1 MAKINI
7 KIEGQSYQVE
17 EGLTILEAAKEC
29 GYEIPSLC
37 AYNHGECSLASCR
50 VCLVEATGARGLV
63 ASCVYPI
70 SEGMEITI
78 SSPKATAARRA
89 SVELI
94 LSNHS
99 MNCQQCDKNGHCE
112 LLYVAQV
119 VGARENKFVG
129 SKTPITVD
137 EISPSI
143 IRDTSKCILCGR
155 CVSRCVA
162 AHGTGILGFEK
173 RGFSTIVS
181 PAANRSFATSP
192 CILCGQCVNVCP
204 TGALMEKSEI
214 DKVDEARRAG
224 KYLVVQTA
232 PAIRATL
239 GEEFGYK
246 IGTPVTGQMVAAL
259 RRLGFNKVYDTNFGA
274 DLTIMEEANELL
286 ARIKDGGVLP
296 MITSCSPGWINYAEY
311 YYGDQLDH
319 LSSCKSPHQMQGAI
333 IKSYFAEKNGLKPED
348 IFVVS
353 IMPCTAKKFEK
364 ERPQLQKNGI
374 KDVDAVL
381 TTRELAKLIKRS
393 GINFAKLPNEEFD
406 QDLMGEYTGAGV
418 IFGATG
424 GVMEA
429 ALRTAYHELT
439 GKEYEAVEF
448 TAVRG
453 MQGLKEATLNIA
465 GSEIKVAVASG
476 MRNAKV
482 LMDEIRSGKSPYTFI
497 EIMGCPGG
505 CVNGGGQPYVKPC
518 FLPNEDNN
526 ILDTYKEKRAKAL
539 YSEDERDAQ
548 YGKWQSIRLIKEIL
562 LKLCYGIE
570 NAIDVEKLISPLY
583 ILHDYRIYLDHLLSM
598 EKQESIVCVIF
609 CCLIDNSYRLS
620 FFFISKGEMFSL

>member
-99 MNCQQCDKNGHCE
+99 MNCQQCEKNGHCE

-129 SKTPITVD
+129 SKTPIIVD

-181 PAANRSFATSP
+181 PAENRSFATSP

-526 ILDTYKEKRAKAL
+526 ILDTYKEKRAQAL
-539 YSEDERDAQ
+539 YSEDERQKVRQSHNNKQVQKLYSDFL
-548 YGKWQSIRLIKEIL
+548 GKPNSHKAHEL
-562 LKLCYGIE
+562 LHTTYVSRERFPK
-570 NAIDVEKLISPLY
+570 NK
-583 ILHDYRIYLDHLLSM
+583 
-598 EKQESIVCVIF
+598 
-609 CCLIDNSYRLS
+609 
-620 FFFISKGEMFSL
+620 